1 MSLTIPLLTRI
12 SSKILPNCKNL
23 SQFNL
28 SRNFTD
34 VNRIFTEDTH
44 QTSCYVH
51 INLINNEY
59 KTSNIKTKK
68 HIKQV
73 IYNQK
78 QPALHQKKQ
87 KTYSQQSYS
96 K

>member
-1 MSLTIPLLTRI
+1 M
-12 SSKILPNCKNL
+12 
-23 SQFNL
+23 
-28 SRNFTD
+28 
-34 VNRIFTEDTH
+34 
-44 QTSCYVH
+44 H